1 MHVVDLQPRMPTGKG
16 ADMATEQTS
25 AAMRQELRALS
36 DYGATLA
43 ELLDHLGDPSRP
55 LAGGSFSD
63 DQEEELQLYCW
74 ALRRSQSSGEHWGNT
89 TAAGGPENDIGA

>member
-1 MHVVDLQPRMPTGKG
+1 
-16 ADMATEQTS
+16 MATEQTS
-25 AAMRQELRALS
+25 ATMRQELRALS

-55 LAGGSFSD
+55 LGGDSFSD

-74 ALRRSQSSGEHWGNT
+74 ALRRGQSSGARWGKT
-89 TAAGGPENDIGA
+89 TTVGGPENDIGA